1 VDAKAGYVDR
11 LLARYRSLPGT
22 LGRILSDDR
31 QTARALYDRHLD
43 LELVQQAFD
52 LAIARRI
59 FGSEQPLPPIRTLR
73 YFLPLIE
80 EILASPPD
88 PGYLRC
94 LQMRLRD
101 GGAHRS
107 A

>member
-1 VDAKAGYVDR
+1 VDAKACYVDH
-11 LLARYRSLPGT
+11 LLARYRRLPGT
-22 LGRILSDDR
+22 LGRILRDDR
-31 QTARALYDRHLD
+31 RTAHALYDRHID

-59 FGSEQPLPPIRTLR
+59 FGSEQPPPIRTLR

-88 PGYLRC
+88 PGYLQY
-94 LQMRLRD
+94 LAMRLRGRD
-101 GGAHRS
+101 GYRS